1 MLGWL
6 RRALARLSVLL
17 LGARFVLDGSGRAY
31 GVGRVAKLALA
42 SRLFRNAGAVT
53 SLTTLQQQ
61 FILVREIL
69 GIPASL
75 PGVVVECGCYEGGST
90 IALSLACAMVGRLLF
105 VCDSFAGLPDPRAG
119 EAVDVHPLHGTYYQW
134 EGGDFRSTGGLEG
147 VRRNVERY
155 GDIDACRFVPGFYGD
170 TLPRLP
176 AEAVVM
182 VYEDADLASSV
193 EDCVKHL
200 WPKLQPGCKFYCQEP
215 WSIPVVGLFY
225 DQRWW
230 EEHLRQA
237 PPGFYGSG
245 GGVDYALSSSGMGFA
260 IKMDPRQIQG
270 AGRRILHA
278 GLQAY
283 RPS

>member
-1 MLGWL
+1 MLGWI
-6 RRALARLSVLL
+6 RRALTRLSVVL
-17 LGARFVLDGSGRAY
+17 LGARLVLDGSGHAY
-31 GVGRVAKLALA
+31 GVGRVAKLVLA

-69 GIPASL
+69 GISPSL
-75 PGVVVECGCYEGGST
+75 SGVIVECGAYEGGST
-90 IALSLACAMVGRLLF
+90 IALSLACSLVGRLLF
-105 VCDSFAGLPDPRAG
+105 VCDSFSGLPTPRRG
-119 EAVDVHPLHGTYYQW
+119 EALDVHPLFGTYYQW
-134 EGGDFRSTGGLEG
+134 EGGDFRSTDGLEG
-147 VRRNVERY
+147 VRRNVAQY
-155 GDIDACRFVPGFYGD
+155 GSIDACRFVPGFYRD
-170 TLPRLP
+170 TLPRLD

-193 EDCVKHL
+193 EDCLEHL
-200 WPKLQPGCKFYCQEP
+200 WPKLQPGCKFFCQEP
-215 WSIPVVGLFY
+215 WSIPVVALFY

-230 EEHLRQA
+230 QERLHCS

-260 IKMDPRQIQG
+260 IKFDPRQIQSS
-270 AGRRILHA
+270 GRRILHE